1 VVCRGDTVADGRP
14 LAHALRE
21 VTDWHGV
28 DMIFDPVG
36 GAQGTNAMGAL
47 ARDGKHLAVGFAS
60 GTWTTVDVPMMTMTN
75 TSLVGVLA
83 APRSREHVDSILQGL
98 TTMLNRGELRETV
111 LAKVPFDAVP
121 EALTRVAAR
130 TTLGK
135 CVVEIASVSS

>member
-1 VVCRGDTVADGRP
+1 VVCRGDTAADGRM
-14 LAHALRE
+14 LAQVLRE
-21 VTDWHGV
+21 LTDWHGV

-60 GTWTTVDVPMMTMTN
+60 GTWPTVNAQMMTLTN

-83 APRSREHVDSILQGL
+83 AGYSREHIEGILHGL
-98 TTMLNRGELRETV
+98 TALVNRGRTILETV
-111 LAKVPFDAVP
+111 PFGEVP

-135 CVVEIASVSS
+135 CVVEIGR

>member
-1 VVCRGDTVADGRP
+1 
-14 LAHALRE
+14 
-21 VTDWHGV
+21 HGV

-60 GTWTTVDVPMMTMTN
+60 GAWPTVDVPMMTVTN

-83 APRSREHVDSILQGL
+83 APSSPEHVDDILQGL
-98 TTMLNRGELRETV
+98 TTMINRGELRGTV
-111 LAKVPFDAVP
+111 REKVPFDAVP

-130 TTLGK
+130 TMRGK
-135 CVVEIASVSS
+135 CVVEIDG